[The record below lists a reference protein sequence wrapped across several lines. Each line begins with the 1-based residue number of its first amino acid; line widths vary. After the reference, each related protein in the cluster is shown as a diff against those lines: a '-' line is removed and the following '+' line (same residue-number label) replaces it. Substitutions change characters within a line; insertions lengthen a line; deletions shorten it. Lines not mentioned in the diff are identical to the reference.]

1 MALDSRIKNAKT
13 LAKEAFGEL
22 KEIQTGK
29 KPIIK
34 TGQDFIDC
42 HIGGLLPSDV
52 IVLAAGSGVGKT
64 KLLYDTLDLMLDT
77 EVNTNADDIVSLEF
91 SLEMKFLNR
100 IIRDVHKKTGK
111 KKSLILKDEFSEEEK
126 EIVRRYYESL
136 QDDRRF
142 VCEDTITDKEFY
154 EMTREFCK
162 QNEEKHAVI
171 ISLDHL
177 LLVLPDNKS
186 LDRFET
192 IANYVNQLRKEF
204 KNVYFILLSQFN
216 RLSFQNVADRSND
229 MVPKA
234 SMIYGSSHFE
244 FLSSYIIGI
253 MDPFKMG
260 VTEFMKVNRERYEW
274 LEDFMVDE
282 DKKGK
287 VAFDTVGNL
296 FYFCLKARESD
307 NPFKNLFIREMDL
320 NADQKDIMNKEFKT
334 PEMSLPKTPVFGD
347 EQNPYKNV
355 KPNFNTNDAFGIV
368 EENSDDVPF

>member
-1 MALDSRIKNAKT
+1 
-13 LAKEAFGEL
+13 
-22 KEIQTGK
+22 
-29 KPIIK
+29 
-34 TGQDFIDC
+34 
-42 HIGGLLPSDV
+42 
-52 IVLAAGSGVGKT
+52 
-64 KLLYDTLDLMLDT
+64 
-77 EVNTNADDIVSLEF
+77 
-91 SLEMKFLNR
+91 
-100 IIRDVHKKTGK
+100 
-111 KKSLILKDEFSEEEK
+111 
-126 EIVRRYYESL
+126 
-136 QDDRRF
+136 
-142 VCEDTITDKEFY
+142 
-154 EMTREFCK
+154 
-162 QNEEKHAVI
+162 
-171 ISLDHL
+171 
-177 LLVLPDNKS
+177 
-186 LDRFET
+186 
-192 IANYVNQLRKEF
+192 
-204 KNVYFILLSQFN
+204 
-216 RLSFQNVADRSND
+216 

-274 LEDFMVDE
+274 LEDFMVEE

-355 KPNFNTNDAFGIV
+355 KPNFNTNDAFGIT
-368 EENSDDVPF
+368 EEDNDDVPF